1 MPNDVSK
8 KDVLNAVRGASEAL
22 SATAFSK
29 ILGFSKKN
37 ARVADLLEELAND
50 DQIAVDDS
58 GGFVKYSSKTV
69 AKKGS
74 SSKDSAPKKDST
86 PKNESDNVKSEALGS
101 FDPESVRIPVDTH
114 GFKIEDKRNGFQVR
128 FPNGREHF
136 ISRQQR
142 ILVINMDKKILVE
155 DPEDVLFA
163 IDDYCRKGGIT
174 NYILKDLSVGRAVL
188 AQNVDK
194 SPVIIFVQVE
204 RHNKAGF

>member
-8 KDVLNAVRGASEAL
+8 KDVLNAVRGATEAM

-37 ARVADLLEELAND
+37 ARVADLLEELTSD
-50 DQIAVDDS
+50 DQIACDDS

-69 AKKGS
+69 AKKGAPSKES
-74 SSKDSAPKKDST
+74 SSKDST
-86 PKNESDNVKSEALGS
+86 PKNESDKVKVEVLEG
-101 FDPESVRIPVDTH
+101 FDPESVRIPVDLH
-114 GFKIEDKRNGFQVR
+114 GYKIEDKKNGFQVR
-128 FPNGREHF
+128 VPNGREYF
-136 ISRQQR
+136 VSRQQR

-155 DPEDVLFA
+155 QPEDVLFA
-163 IDDYCRKGGIT
+163 IDDFCRKGGIT

-188 AQNVDK
+188 PQNVDK